1 VPARDEIFQVT
12 PDEPLAPQVELDP
25 AADREL
31 DLGLLLAERDPVM
44 TGKRP
49 RHIVRSAESR

>member
-1 VPARDEIFQVT
+1 VPARDKIFQVAQ
-12 PDEPLAPQVELDP
+12 DGPLAHQVELDP

-31 DLGLLLAERDPVM
+31 DLGLLVAERDPVM

-49 RHIVRSAESR
+49 WHIVRSAESR

>member
-1 VPARDEIFQVT
+1 VPARDGIFQIAQ
-12 PDEPLAPQVELDP
+12 DGPLAPQVELDP

-31 DLGLLLAERDPVM
+31 DLGLLLAERDPAM

-49 RHIVRSAESR
+49 WRIIRSAESR